1 MRKESYLKKR
11 YGLRGGSKY
20 QEANMKYFDKANSKM

>member
-11 YGLRGGSKY
+11 YGLRGVSKY
-20 QEANMKYFDKANSKM
+20 QDANMKYFDKANSIM